1 MKTFNTERISERGS
15 AAVKFLI
22 VFVVLFLVG
31 HAGCNYVPVAYEGAS
46 FRQEMDTAVV
56 KALGASG
63 RVQPMDVVKA
73 SITKASADYNV
84 PADALVEIKPVNG
97 VVQAHV
103 QYNRQVNMLPFGMYK
118 YTYNFD
124 YVARPVGYLLK
135 N

>member
-1 MKTFNTERISERGS
+1 MKKFNTDRYSERGS
-15 AAVKFLI
+15 AAVKFLF
-22 VFVVLFLVG
+22 VAVVLFLVG

-56 KALGASG
+56 KGLAASG
-63 RVQPMDVVKA
+63 RIQPLEVVTASIKKA
-73 SITKASADYNV
+73 STDYNV
-84 PADALVEIKPVNG
+84 PGDAFVEIKPVNG

-103 QYNRQVNMLPFGMYK
+103 QYQKQINMLPLGMYR

-124 YVARPVGYLLK
+124 YVARPTGYLLK